1 VVVGYKRY
9 LDNVSDLTS
18 GKELIA
24 SGMTKETER
33 CRQALGRAAEG
44 ETVSLISSGDAGVY
58 GMAGLAF
65 ELAQEDGMR
74 VPIEVIPGVTAA
86 SAAASRLGA
95 PLMLDFASISLS
107 DLLVPWETIKKRV
120 EAAAAA
126 DLTCV
131 LYNPRSKKRVEQLD
145 EAADIFRAHRPPD
158 TPVGVCTSVGY
169 DGEEKIIL
177 TDLANFLKEDI
188 NMMTVVIIGNSSS
201 MKIDGR
207 FITPRGYRGK
217 RF

>member
-1 VVVGYKRY
+1 
-9 LDNVSDLTS
+9 
-18 GKELIA
+18 
-24 SGMTKETER
+24 MTKETDR
-33 CRQALGRAAEG
+33 CRIALTRAGGG
-44 ETVSLISSGDAGVY
+44 ETVGLISSGDAGIY

-65 ELAQEDGMR
+65 ELAKEDSLS
-74 VPIEVIPGVTAA
+74 VPIEVVPGVTAA

-120 EAAAAA
+120 EAVAGA
-126 DLTCV
+126 DLTCA
-131 LYNPRSKKRVEQLD
+131 LYNPRSKKRVNQLI
-145 EAADIFRAHRPPD
+145 ETAEIFRHYRKPG

-177 TDLANFLKEDI
+177 TDLDNFLKEDI
-188 NMMTVVIIGNSSS
+188 GMMTVVIIGNNDS
-201 MKIDGR
+201 MTIDER
-207 FITPRGYRGK
+207 FVTPRGYRGK